1 MLAFETHMVSSS
13 FMEVNA
19 LPSDLLVNV
28 IVSLHPTGFKS
39 YHWEETQ
46 TKLLVISNGQFV
58 EQLGDFLL
66 HFCPGLEVP
75 LLDLHMVHLDLGN
88 TGIEAHPL

>member
-1 MLAFETHMVSSS
+1 MLAFETHMVLSSS
-13 FMEVNA
+13 VEVNA

-28 IVSLHPTGFKS
+28 RVSLHRTGSKGYHCELTKAKFQVS
-39 YHWEETQ
+39 Y
-46 TKLLVISNGQFV
+46 GQFV

-75 LLDLHMVHLDLGN
+75 LLELHMVHLDLGDA
-88 TGIEAHPL
+88 GVEAKPL